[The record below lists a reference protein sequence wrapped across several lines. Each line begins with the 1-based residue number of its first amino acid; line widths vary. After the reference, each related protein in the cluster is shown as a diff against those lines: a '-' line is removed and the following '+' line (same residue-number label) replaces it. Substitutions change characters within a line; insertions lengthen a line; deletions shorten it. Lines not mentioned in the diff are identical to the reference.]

1 MSIAEKLT
9 TIAENEKKVY
19 DAGAKSEYD
28 RFWDSYQAN
37 GTRTDYE
44 GLFTR
49 QGWNNTTF
57 KPKYDMY
64 PTDVFNMFSGCSITG
79 HLKDRLNGK
88 ILDTSN
94 ATRTTQIFSNSKI
107 GGVGEIDVRKAPT
120 DNHYMF
126 GWNYSLHTID
136 KLIVDENTTYTGWF
150 NSTTNLQNLT
160 IEGTIANN
168 GFSVSSCKKLSKAS
182 IESIIN
188 ALSALTS
195 ALSVTLSKT
204 AVDNAFETS
213 EGAADGTT
221 SAEWANLISTKPNW
235 TIALV

>member
-9 TIAENEKKVY
+9 TVAENVPKVY
-19 DAGAKSEYD
+19 EAGKKAEYD
-28 RFWDSYQAN
+28 EFWDSYQAN
-37 GTRTDYE
+37 GTRTNYE
-44 GLFTR
+44 GLFTKK
-49 QGWNNTTF
+49 GWNNTTF

-64 PTDVFNMFSGCSITG
+64 PTDAFNMFCGCSITG
-79 HLKDRLNGK
+79 LLKDRLNGK

-94 ATRTTQIFSNSKI
+94 ATITTQIFANSTI

-160 IEGTIANN
+160 IEGTIAKN
-168 GFSVSSCKKLSKAS
+168 GFSVGSCTKLSRAS
-182 IESIIN
+182 IENIIN
-188 ALSALTS
+188 ALSDTTTGLT
-195 ALSVTLSKT
+195 VTLSKT
-204 AVDNAFETS
+204 AVNNAFETS
-213 EGAADGTT
+213 TGLADGST
-221 SAEWANLISTKPNW
+221 SQEWANLIGTKTNW
-235 TIALV
+235 TISLS